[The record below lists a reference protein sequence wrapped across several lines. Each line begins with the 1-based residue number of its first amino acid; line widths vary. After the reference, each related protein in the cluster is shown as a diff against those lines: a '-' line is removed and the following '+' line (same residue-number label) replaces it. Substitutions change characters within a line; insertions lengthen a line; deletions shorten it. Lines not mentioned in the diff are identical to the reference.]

1 MNQTTATALGVGI
14 FGGLA
19 TMLYMSTGTVLIWA
33 AFVAWA
39 SFFAIGGT
47 RAAVPLNIT
56 CNLFGV
62 VVAWIVGL
70 LILANP
76 FPGLATPVWAG
87 LLVLVSVV
95 IYISASVIPAF
106 SSVPAVTF
114 GYAATFAYIS
124 QTPDVFS
131 TGTMLEFSFSN
142 VLINV
147 GLSMIGGTF
156 FAYGSAWLSGV
167 LAKPAADA

>member
-14 FGGLA
+14 FGGIA
-19 TMLYMSTGTVLIWA
+19 TFLYMSTGTVLIWA

-47 RAAVPLNIT
+47 RAVVPLNIT

-76 FPGLATPVWAG
+76 FGMATPVWAG
-87 LLVLVSVV
+87 LLVLISVV
-95 IYISASVIPAF
+95 VYISASVIPAF

-124 QTPDVFS
+124 QTPDVF
-131 TGTMLEFSFSN
+131 TVGTMLSLSFSN

-147 GLSMIGGTF
+147 GLSMVGGTL

-167 LAKPAADA
+167 LAKPAAEA